1 MCQLKVVFLFR
12 RLESK
17 NNAGKFYTL
26 LFLMTDFNTL
36 CTRLIELWDADC
48 DIDVEINE
56 LRAAL
61 TESRI
66 SSHVNSANTSDGPA
80 MSDDSDDREPASVM
94 DQLKYQLFLKV
105 KADLI
110 REVINQALKDTASVH
125 WRVTDT
131 GEQIVR
137 VGDLLRWAE
146 QAANKMEKTDVI

>member
-1 MCQLKVVFLFR
+1 MTADFR
-12 RLESK
+12 
-17 NNAGKFYTL
+17 A
-26 LFLMTDFNTL
+26 L
-36 CTRLIELWDADC
+36 CAE
-48 DIDVEINE
+48 
-56 LRAAL
+56 L
-61 TESRI
+61 TEVLRRQHDWYI
-66 SSHVNSANTSDGPA
+66 EDNGATLPQLDELIVRAETALAESDGPA
-80 MSDDSDDREPASVM
+80 VSNDREPASVM

-146 QAANKMEKTDVI
+146 QAANKIEQQP

>member
-1 MCQLKVVFLFR
+1 VTTDFRALCVELTDCLEKADWPHRYKVVFQQW
-12 RLESK
+12 
-17 NNAGKFYTL
+17 
-26 LFLMTDFNTL
+26 TD
-36 CTRLIELWDADC
+36 IA
-48 DIDVEINE
+48 
-56 LRAAL
+56 RAAL
-61 TESRI
+61 AE
-66 SSHVNSANTSDGPA
+66 SDGPA
-80 MSDDSDDREPASVM
+80 VSDDREPASVM

-146 QAANKMEKTDVI
+146 QAASKIEQQA

>member
-1 MCQLKVVFLFR
+1 MADTDHLYVRFASLEWKLGCHMAEWKAARELAYRMGKAGDELNQAHCDGVV
-12 RLESK
+12 RL
-17 NNAGKFYTL
+17 
-26 LFLMTDFNTL
+26 
-36 CTRLIELWDADC
+36 
-48 DIDVEINE
+48 
-56 LRAAL
+56 LREHL
-61 TESRI
+61 EGNYPGSPD
-66 SSHVNSANTSDGPA
+66 SSDGPA
-80 MSDDSDDREPASVM
+80 VSDDREPASVM

-146 QAANKMEKTDVI
+146 QAAKKMERDDA